1 MARGA
6 PPPRI
11 LAGPVTIA
19 TLIVIALAIAF
30 DPLPLVPFI
39 LLLTARRGVVKGAM
53 FLIGWFLSLAAVVAV
68 TLLATGGTPPAHGSP
83 PAWVA
88 LVAKLAIGLFLLWI
102 GLRKRR
108 QMKLPPKPKDV
119 PKWQKGIDD
128 MSPWFAIGL
137 APLTQP
143 WGLIAAGV
151 TAVMGVNL
159 ANGAEFVLLIVFVV
173 LASSTYLVLELGAA
187 FRPERAQAWAT
198 GLRQW
203 IERHTDQ
210 AIAVGATA
218 VGLFLV
224 ISAVIQML

>member
-1 MARGA
+1 MAA
-6 PPPRI
+6 PRI
-11 LAGPVTIA
+11 LAPPVTIA

-39 LLLTARRGVVKGAM
+39 LLLTAKRGVVKGAM
-53 FLIGWFLSLAAVVAV
+53 FLVGWFLSLAAIVVV
-68 TLLATGGTPPAHGSP
+68 TLLATGGTPPAHGSL

-88 LVAKLAIGLFLLWI
+88 LAAKLVIGLFLLWV

-151 TAVMGVNL
+151 TAVMDVHLDN
-159 ANGAEFVLLIVFVV
+159 AGAFVL

-187 FRPERAQAWAT
+187 FRPEKAQAWAT
-198 GLRQW
+198 KLREW

-218 VGLFLV
+218 LGLFLV
-224 ISAVIQML
+224 ISAIIQML